1 MGTQSTSCEPIS
13 PHASTKSTPCAH
25 PCLVAEQCVLGAR
38 RCGAAAGEVG
48 CGLLLAGRSPGPG
61 PDDPSERRSTSESR
75 ASRSSGA
82 VTYGLRLYYV
92 VRHWATTLESSG
104 IFEMRE
110 ALRADRAMI
119 LGREG

>member
-1 MGTQSTSCEPIS
+1 MREN
-13 PHASTKSTPCAH
+13 A
-25 PCLVAEQCVLGAR
+25 
-38 RCGAAAGEVG
+38 AAAGEVG
-48 CGLLLAGRSPGPG
+48 YGLLLAGRSPGPG
-61 PDDPSERRSTSESR
+61 PDDPSERRSR

-104 IFEMRE
+104 IFEMRG